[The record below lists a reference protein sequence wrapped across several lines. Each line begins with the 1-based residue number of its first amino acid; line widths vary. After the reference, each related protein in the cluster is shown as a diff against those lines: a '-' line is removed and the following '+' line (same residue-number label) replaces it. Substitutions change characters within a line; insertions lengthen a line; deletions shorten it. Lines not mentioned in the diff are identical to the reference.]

1 MKKEFK
7 VSLLIVI
14 LTLTAGLLIS
24 GCKKAPKVV
33 AVVGSSTINQNAL
46 SDKLND
52 AAYYYSNDFL
62 QTDKGKRQVL
72 DSMIKELVI
81 VETAKKQGLDKK
93 EDFKKEMEKYANQL
107 LVTEM
112 IKNLR
117 ETSLAVKDD
126 EIQKYY
132 NDNIT
137 YYSNPSEI
145 KVAHILVTSKD
156 QADNLLAQLKSGA
169 KFEELASK
177 YSLDTASGKK
187 GGELDYFTKG
197 DMVPEFENAAF
208 NLNKNQIS
216 EIVLTPFGYHI
227 IKMIDSKKI
236 APIKLEAAAAK
247 IKRLLEKDKFDKWF
261 SDQEKKLNVRIKDKN
276 LANAK

>member
-1 MKKEFK
+1 MKKELK
-7 VSLLIVI
+7 ISLLIAI
-14 LTLTAGLLIS
+14 LTLITACLIS
-24 GCKKAPKVV
+24 GCKKSPKIV
-33 AVVGSSTINQNAL
+33 AVVGTSSINQNAF

-81 VETAKKQGLDKK
+81 VETAKKQGLNKK
-93 EDFKKEMEKYANQL
+93 EDFKKEMEKYENQL

-112 IKNLR
+112 IKTLR
-117 ETSLAVKDD
+117 ETSLAVNDS
-126 EIQKYY
+126 EVQKYY
-132 NDNIT
+132 NDNIA

-156 QADNLLAQLKSGA
+156 QADDLLAQLKSGA
-169 KFEELASK
+169 KFEELANK

-197 DMVPEFENAAF
+197 DMVPEFEQAAF
-208 NLNKNQIS
+208 NLEKNQIS
-216 EIVLTPFGYHI
+216 DVVLTPFGYHI
-227 IKMIDSKKI
+227 IKMIDSRKI
-236 APIKLEAAAAK
+236 APIKIETASAK

-261 SDQEKKLNVRIKDKN
+261 NDQEKKLNVRIKDKN
-276 LANAK
+276 LKNVK